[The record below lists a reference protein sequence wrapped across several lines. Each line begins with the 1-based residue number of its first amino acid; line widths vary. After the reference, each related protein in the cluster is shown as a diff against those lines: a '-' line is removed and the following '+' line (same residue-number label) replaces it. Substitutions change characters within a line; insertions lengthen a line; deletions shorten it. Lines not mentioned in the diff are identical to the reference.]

1 MSKIAVRTMTLI
13 PMSRMNVTDTMTTLA
28 IIIRIIVLGNIPGID
43 RNVIKTQFPCV
54 LPNFLSFL

>member
-1 MSKIAVRTMTLI
+1 MRTMTLI

-28 IIIRIIVLGNIPGID
+28 IIIRIIVLGNIPVID